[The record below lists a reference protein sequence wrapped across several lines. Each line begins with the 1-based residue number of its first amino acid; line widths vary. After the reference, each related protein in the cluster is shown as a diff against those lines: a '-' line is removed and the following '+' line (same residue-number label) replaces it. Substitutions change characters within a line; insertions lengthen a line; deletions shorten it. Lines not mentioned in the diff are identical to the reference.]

1 MDNTIN
7 FYHYNTKYDY
17 NYLKQLH
24 IKDFDNDNVFMGRKF
39 KKINNYEEFLLDHYT
54 EDLVISNSENKL
66 YDIVIYLVGYKCTLG
81 GRYLNNTFDNNK
93 VPKHELLK
101 HLMKKKLKQVTNKK
115 IKIVEVICNFH
126 QFTKF
131 KANDNDIVIF
141 CDLVGI
147 PNFDKLQRY
156 YNDHRNMFTN
166 MDEINNYINKP
177 TNVCHGDH
185 ELHPHMYNY
194 IVDRYIEKF
203 KEMNIFD
210 KETIKHKAFVN
221 INYYNMFKQY
231 AIRHNLPYNIN
242 EFDNENNTSDINK
255 HDNTSDIINGFIE
268 MNCNPM
274 TNGHKYL
281 ITKAINYIK
290 YVCPNGKLYVSIV
303 SSNSLSKHSLD
314 FKTRYNIV
322 KNVCSKISN
331 DIIVVPNDN
340 MLIGDVFYGYRFAN
354 KNNEDCYKGGTD
366 AMILFAKVLAP
377 LLNIKYRFFGTE
389 QNDIT
394 TNRYNEDA
402 KKILP
407 TYNIN
412 VVIIKRI

>member
-1 MDNTIN
+1 MITQVILTNMITQVDNTS
-7 FYHYNTKYDY
+7 D
-17 NYLKQLH
+17 
-24 IKDFDNDNVFMGRKF
+24 
-39 KKINNYEEFLLDHYT
+39 
-54 EDLVISNSENKL
+54 
-66 YDIVIYLVGYKCTLG
+66 
-81 GRYLNNTFDNNK
+81 
-93 VPKHELLK
+93 
-101 HLMKKKLKQVTNKK
+101 
-115 IKIVEVICNFH
+115 
-126 QFTKF
+126 
-131 KANDNDIVIF
+131 
-141 CDLVGI
+141 
-147 PNFDKLQRY
+147 
-156 YNDHRNMFTN
+156 
-166 MDEINNYINKP
+166 INKHDN
-177 TNVCHGDH
+177 TSDIN
-185 ELHPHMYNY
+185 
-194 IVDRYIEKF
+194 
-203 KEMNIFD
+203 
-210 KETIKHKAFVN
+210 KH
-221 INYYNMFKQY
+221 
-231 AIRHNLPYNIN
+231 
-242 EFDNENNTSDINK
+242 DNTSDINK

-322 KNVCSKISN
+322 KNVCSKISK

>member
-17 NYLKQLH
+17 NYLKQLY

-93 VPKHELLK
+93 VPKYELLK
-101 HLMKKKLKQVTNKK
+101 YLMKKKLKQVTNKK
-115 IKIVEVICNFH
+115 IKIVEIICNFN

-156 YNDHRNMFTN
+156 YNDHRNIFTN

-177 TNVCHGDH
+177 TNICHGDH

-194 IVDRYIEKF
+194 IVDKYIEKF

-242 EFDNENNTSDINK
+242 EFDYDINKHDNTSDINK
-255 HDNTSDIINGFIE
+255 HDNTS
-268 MNCNPM
+268 
-274 TNGHKYL
+274 
-281 ITKAINYIK
+281 
-290 YVCPNGKLYVSIV
+290 
-303 SSNSLSKHSLD
+303 
-314 FKTRYNIV
+314 
-322 KNVCSKISN
+322 
-331 DIIVVPNDN
+331 
-340 MLIGDVFYGYRFAN
+340 
-354 KNNEDCYKGGTD
+354 
-366 AMILFAKVLAP
+366 
-377 LLNIKYRFFGTE
+377 
-389 QNDIT
+389 
-394 TNRYNEDA
+394 
-402 KKILP
+402 
-407 TYNIN
+407 
-412 VVIIKRI
+412 